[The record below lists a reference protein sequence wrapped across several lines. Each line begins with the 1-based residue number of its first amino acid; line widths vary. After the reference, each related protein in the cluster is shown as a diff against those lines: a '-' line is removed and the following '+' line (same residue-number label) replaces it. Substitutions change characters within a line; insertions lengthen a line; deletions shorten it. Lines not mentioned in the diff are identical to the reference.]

1 VDRRHAFAVGGASE
15 GAAAIRVG
23 AEFRQAANRG
33 GPPLRRSPRERRAA
47 VGVSLDLSAEL
58 DQTVDCLDAVRLR
71 RPDERLVENLLRVV
85 GRRPSRE
92 SAVWAVEAAAGPAAG
107 VPTSSSCPRTGCALT
122 RTRHVTVSVVP
133 PSDLPVGKLPGQ
145 LLARLVATYATSDPT
160 VVVGP
165 GLGGDAAAID
175 VGATTLVVK
184 SDPITFASE
193 SPARY
198 LVDVNANDLA
208 CLGAT
213 PRWMMVTAL
222 LPEGT
227 TEELVESHFRELRD
241 ACLQRSI
248 SLVGGHTEVT
258 FGIVRPILV
267 GVLIG
272 EVEAGRLLRPGGARP
287 GDRLLLTNA
296 IAVEGTALVAR
307 ELGDRLRDAV
317 DPLIVERAANFLAD
331 PGISV
336 AAEAI
341 VLLDAGGI
349 TALHDPT
356 EGGLATGVRELA
368 LAAGCAATID
378 RDAVPILPETA
389 AIADALGLD
398 PLGMLASGSLL
409 AAADPEAVERLMT
422 VSDTLGF
429 GLTPIGEVTEQRSNF
444 VLRANGLEHELPVYE
459 SDETTRALGSGTAV

>member
-1 VDRRHAFAVGGASE
+1 VRPHAHLE
-15 GAAAIRVG
+15 
-23 AEFRQAANRG
+23 
-33 GPPLRRSPRERRAA
+33 
-47 VGVSLDLSAEL
+47 D
-58 DQTVDCLDAVRLR
+58 TVDAV
-71 RPDERLVENLLRVV
+71 
-85 GRRPSRE
+85 PS
-92 SAVWAVEAAAGPAAG
+92 SA
-107 VPTSSSCPRTGCALT
+107 
-122 RTRHVTVSVVP
+122 
-133 PSDLPVGKLPGQ
+133 LPIGKLPGQ
-145 LLARLVATYATSDPT
+145 LLARLIATYATSDPT

-165 GLGGDAAAID
+165 GIGGDAAAID

-241 ACLQRSI
+241 ACKQRSI

-258 FGIVRPILV
+258 FGIARPILV

-272 EVEAGRLLRPGGARP
+272 EVERGRLVRPGGARA
-287 GDRLLLTNA
+287 GDQLLLTGAVA
-296 IAVEGTALVAR
+296 IEGTALVAR
-307 ELGDRLRDAV
+307 ELGDRLRDAL
-317 DPLIVERAANFLAD
+317 DPVIVERAANFLSD

-341 VLLDAGGI
+341 ALLDAGGI

-368 LAAGCAATID
+368 LAAGCGATID

-389 AIADALGLD
+389 AIAETFGLD

-409 AAADPEAVERLMT
+409 AAADPDAVDRLL
-422 VSDTLGF
+422 SISGTLGIR
-429 GLTPIGEVTEQRSNF
+429 LTPIGEVTAGSRF
-444 VLRANGLEHELPVYE
+444 VLRANGVEQELPVYE
-459 SDETTRALGSGTAV
+459 SDETTRVLGAATA

>member
-1 VDRRHAFAVGGASE
+1 MA
-15 GAAAIRVG
+15 
-23 AEFRQAANRG
+23 
-33 GPPLRRSPRERRAA
+33 
-47 VGVSLDLSAEL
+47 
-58 DQTVDCLDAVRLR
+58 
-71 RPDERLVENLLRVV
+71 
-85 GRRPSRE
+85 PS
-92 SAVWAVEAAAGPAAG
+92 G
-107 VPTSSSCPRTGCALT
+107 
-122 RTRHVTVSVVP
+122 
-133 PSDLPVGKLPGQ
+133 LPVGKLPGQ
-145 LLARLVATYATSDPT
+145 LLARLIATYATSDPT

-175 VGATTLVVK
+175 LGTTILVVK

-198 LVDVNANDLA
+198 LIDVNANDLA

-227 TEELVESHFRELRD
+227 TEERVESHFRELRD

-258 FGIVRPILV
+258 FGIDRPILV

-272 EVEAGRLLRPGGARP
+272 EVDGKRLLRPGGARP
-287 GDRLLLTNA
+287 GDRLMLTSA
-296 IAVEGTALVAR
+296 IAIEGTALVAR

-317 DPLIVERAANFLAD
+317 DPVLVERAASLLSD

-341 VLLDAGGI
+341 ALLDAGGI

-356 EGGLATGVRELA
+356 EGGLVTGVRELA
-368 LAAGCAATID
+368 LAARCGATID
-378 RDAVPILPETA
+378 SDAVPIRPETA

-409 AAADPEAVERLMT
+409 AAVDPGAVEHL
-422 VSDTLGF
+422 VSISGSLGF
-429 GLTPIGEVTEQRSNF
+429 RLTTIGEVTEQGF
-444 VLRANGLEHELPVYE
+444 ALRTNGVERELPVYD
-459 SDETTRALGSGTAV
+459 SDETTRVLSAGAPA